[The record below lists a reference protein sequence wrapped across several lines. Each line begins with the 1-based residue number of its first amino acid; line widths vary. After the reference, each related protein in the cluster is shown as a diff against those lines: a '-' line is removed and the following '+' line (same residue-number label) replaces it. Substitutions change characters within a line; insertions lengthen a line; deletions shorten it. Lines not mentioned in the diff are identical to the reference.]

1 MHEHSGITR
10 AEVPEVGA
18 KVVYNGSQNDHRGQV
33 FTIEAVPCCAMC
45 ASRDDRALQ
54 GPRILLARANSIGT
68 VRMRH
73 VRLRSVIIDPL
84 R

>member
-10 AEVPEVGA
+10 AEMPEVGA
-18 KVVYNGSQNDHRGQV
+18 VVVYNGSQEDHRGQV
-33 FTIEAVPCCAMC
+33 FIIEAAPCCAMC
-45 ASRDDRALQ
+45 ANRDDRALE
-54 GPRILLARANSIGT
+54 GTRIVLARTSAIGT